1 MFNFHLPC
9 PVGPSLDWG
18 KKVAEVVRKAWFAGE
33 RLQIGSFQARPTSE
47 ACGDVERQTSNAIV
61 LPVSGVF
68 AKHEA
73 PGRYVIGTPSHAV
86 WFAAGA
92 PYRIGFPGAIGDR
105 ALVLRFDD
113 DLVPEH
119 LDKRASGEP
128 PLSQG
133 LLPPDAM
140 LLRNLLWARR
150 KGDRADEFAS
160 EALGLDLLSLCLRS
174 MHRGSNLPPRRSAL
188 ARNRR
193 AVERVKEAVASVP
206 AERWTVAKLAHV
218 ANLSP
223 FNLCHVFR
231 QLVGT
236 SLYDYVLH
244 ERLAQTID
252 VVVNGGDL
260 TAIALDAGFA
270 SHSHFTAH
278 FRRFFGC
285 TPSMLRRTRSSKEVA
300 QSRKIVTA
308 RRRQL
313 A

>member
-1 MFNFHLPC
+1 L
-9 PVGPSLDWG
+9 
-18 KKVAEVVRKAWFAGE
+18 AEIVRKALFASE
-33 RLQIGSFQARPTSE
+33 RLQIGSIRAQPTSE

-61 LPVSGVF
+61 LPLSGVF

-73 PGRYVIGTPSHAV
+73 PGRYVIGTPRHAV
-86 WFAAGA
+86 LFATGA

-105 ALVLRFDD
+105 ALILRFDD
-113 DLVPEH
+113 NLVWEH
-119 LDKRASGEP
+119 LGKRAGSGLL
-128 PLSQG
+128 LSQG
-133 LLPPDAM
+133 RLPPDAM
-140 LLRNLLWARR
+140 LLRNLLWARLQ
-150 KGDRADEFAS
+150 GAPADEFAS

-174 MHRGSNLPPRRSAL
+174 MHTDCTLPPRRSAL

-193 AVERVKEAVASVP
+193 VVERVKEAVASAP
-206 AERWTVAKLAHV
+206 AERWTIAKLAHV
-218 ANLSP
+218 ANLSR
-223 FNLCHVFR
+223 FHLAHVFR

-252 VVVNGGDL
+252 DVLNGGDL

-285 TPSMLRRTRSSKEVA
+285 TPTMLRRSRSREAAA

-308 RRRQL
+308 RRGQF

>member
-1 MFNFHLPC
+1 MA
-9 PVGPSLDWG
+9 
-18 KKVAEVVRKAWFAGE
+18 KVVRKALFASE
-33 RLQIGSFQARPTSE
+33 RLQIGSFQARPRSE

-61 LPVSGVF
+61 LPVSGIF

-86 WFAAGA
+86 LFAAGA
-92 PYRIGFPGAIGDR
+92 PYRIGYPGAIGDR

-113 DLVPEH
+113 NLTREH

-128 PLSQG
+128 LLSHG

-140 LLRNLLWARR
+140 LLRNLLWARLQ
-150 KGDRADEFAS
+150 GDSANELAT

-174 MHRGSNLPPRRSAL
+174 MHRGGHLPPRRSTL
-188 ARNRR
+188 ASNRR

-223 FNLCHVFR
+223 FHLCHVFR

-236 SLYDYVLH
+236 SLYGYVLH

-252 VVVNGGDL
+252 AVLNGGDL

-285 TPSMLRRTRSSKEVA
+285 TPTMLPRARSSKEAA

>member
-1 MFNFHLPC
+1 
-9 PVGPSLDWG
+9 VGQGWIG
-18 KKVAEVVRKAWFAGE
+18 IKKVVEVVRKALFASE
-33 RLQIGSFQARPTSE
+33 RLQIGLFQARPTSD
-47 ACGDVERQTSNAIV
+47 ACGDVERQISNAIV

-86 WFAAGA
+86 LFAAAA

-113 DLVPEH
+113 NLAPDH
-119 LDKRASGEP
+119 LDKRANSEP
-128 PLSQG
+128 LASQG

-140 LLRNLLWARR
+140 LLRNVLWAGLQ
-150 KGDRADEFAS
+150 GDHADEFAS
-160 EALGLDLLSLCLRS
+160 EAVGLDLLNLCLRS
-174 MHRGSNLPPRRSAL
+174 LHPGSSLPPRRSV

-193 AVERVKEAVASVP
+193 AVERVKEAVASAP
-206 AERWTVAKLAHV
+206 ADRWTVVKLANV

-223 FNLCHVFR
+223 FHLCHVFR
-231 QLVGT
+231 QMVGT

-252 VVVNGGDL
+252 AVLDGGDL
-260 TAIALDAGFA
+260 TVIALDAGFA
-270 SHSHFTAH
+270 SHSHFTAR

-285 TPSMLRRTRSSKEVA
+285 TPTMLRRAQTGNQAV

-308 RRRQL
+308 RRRQF

>member
-1 MFNFHLPC
+1 M
-9 PVGPSLDWG
+9 
-18 KKVAEVVRKAWFAGE
+18 AEVVRKALFASE
-33 RLQIGSFQARPTSE
+33 RLQIGSFQVRPRSE

-61 LPVSGVF
+61 LPISGVF

-86 WFAAGA
+86 LFAAGA
-92 PYRIGFPGAIGDR
+92 PYRIGYPGAIGDR

-113 DLVPEH
+113 NLTREH
-119 LDKRASGEP
+119 SDKRASSEP
-128 PLSQG
+128 LLSQG
-133 LLPPDAM
+133 LLAPDAM
-140 LLRNLLWARR
+140 LLRNLLWARLQ
-150 KGDRADEFAS
+150 GDRADEFAS
-160 EALGLDLLSLCLRS
+160 EGLGLDLLSLCLRA
-174 MHRGSNLPPRRSAL
+174 MHRGGNLPARRAAL

-206 AERWTVAKLAHV
+206 AERWTVAKLADV

-223 FNLCHVFR
+223 FHLCHVFR
-231 QLVGT
+231 QMVGT

-252 VVVNGGDL
+252 AVLNGGDL

-285 TPSMLRRTRSSKEVA
+285 TPTMLRRARSSNEAA

>member
-1 MFNFHLPC
+1 MG
-9 PVGPSLDWG
+9 V
-18 KKVAEVVRKAWFAGE
+18 KKVAEVVRKALFASE
-33 RLQIGSFQARPTSE
+33 RLQIGSFQARPTSQ
-47 ACGDVERQTSNAIV
+47 ACGDVERQISNAIV

-86 WFAAGA
+86 LFKTGA
-92 PYRIGFPGAIGDR
+92 PYRIAFPGAIGDR
-105 ALVLRFDD
+105 ALILRFDD
-113 DLVPEH
+113 SLAPEY
-119 LDKRASGEP
+119 LGRP
-128 PLSQG
+128 LLSQG

-140 LLRNLLWARR
+140 LLRNLLWARL

-160 EALGLDLLSLCLRS
+160 EALALNLLSLCLRS
-174 MHRGSNLPPRRSAL
+174 MHTGCNLPARRSAL

-193 AVERVKEAVASVP
+193 AVERVKEAVASGP
-206 AERWTVAKLAHV
+206 ADRWTVAKLAKV
-218 ANLSP
+218 ANMSP
-223 FNLCHVFR
+223 FHLAHVFR

-236 SLYDYVLH
+236 SLYDYVLQ

-252 VVVNGGDL
+252 TVLSGGDL
-260 TAIALDAGFA
+260 TGIALDAGFA

-278 FRRFFGC
+278 FHRFFGC
-285 TPSMLRRTRSSKEVA
+285 TPTKLRAAGSHKETV